1 MILAGI
7 VCRYVMCADIM
18 PDPHIWQD
26 PRRTVGGSPV
36 FHAVF
41 HNMVGG
47 WHKPEYNNTQVGAH
61 AYSADGG
68 SSPLLSYVPRLVLCH
83 FLCCAQLYHTR
94 FLTSVR
100 EMRLLHSAGR
110 TWTDTGVAFNLT
122 V

>member
-1 MILAGI
+1 MILVGI

-83 FLCCAQLYHTR
+83 FFVLCSIIPYSLFDKCAR
-94 FLTSVR
+94 DAF
-100 EMRLLHSAGR
+100 
-110 TWTDTGVAFNLT
+110 VAFRRSH
-122 V
+122 VD